1 MHSYLLVVELG
12 VVWVGSTLPFYDMP
26 FTRALRH
33 SRIPG
38 RFAEVEATA
47 ILTRLVM
54 HYKVSITEEPQ
65 FAHETFKQRKERVM
79 RSHQGMSMT
88 YVYNLVCLRRL

>member
-1 MHSYLLVVELG
+1 MHSYLLVVVLG
-12 VVWVGSTLPFYDMP
+12 VVWVGRMLPCYDML

-33 SRIPG
+33 SRTPG
-38 RFAEVEATA
+38 RFAEVESTT

-65 FAHETFKQRKERVM
+65 FAHETFKQKKQRVL
-79 RSHQGMSMT
+79 S
-88 YVYNLVCLRRL
+88 Y